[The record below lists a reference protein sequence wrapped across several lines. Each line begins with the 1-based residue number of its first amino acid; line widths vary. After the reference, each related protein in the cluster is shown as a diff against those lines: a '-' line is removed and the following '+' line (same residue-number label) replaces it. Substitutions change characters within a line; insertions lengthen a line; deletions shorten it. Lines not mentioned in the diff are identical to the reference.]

1 MEHYFT
7 DNPPNIKNRI
17 EISFRF
23 LGVSLKL
30 ISDNG
35 VFSKEHVDEG
45 SQLLIESA
53 YLDGLSGEILDLGC
67 GYGVVGLT
75 LKKLDPQ
82 LQILGI
88 DVNSHAVALAQENA
102 LLNQLDV
109 KFIHHDGIQINQQF
123 DSIIF
128 NPPIRAGKEVIYRLF
143 VEAYEHL
150 KDGGQ
155 LYVVMRK
162 QHGAQSA
169 INFLQQHFTQV
180 TRLNRDKGFWVFKAT
195 K

>member
-109 KFIHHDGIQINQQF
+109 KFIHRDGIQVNQQF